1 MRDDFAV
8 FILSHGRSDKM
19 RTYNTLKRQG
29 YTGKVYIIIDNEDAT
44 ANKYIEKF
52 GEDKIIIFDKA
63 KYSKITDTAD
73 ISGNNQAVVFAR
85 NACFDIAEQLNLQYF
100 LQLDDDYTYFRF
112 RYEDNGILRTTKVSD
127 LDLLFSYTLDF
138 LNDSGAL
145 TVALGQGGD
154 YIGGVGSQLWRDRLR
169 RKAMNAFF
177 CDVKK
182 PFKFF
187 GRLNEDVNMYTL
199 YGNQGKLIF
208 TVADA
213 HLNQLDTQSL
223 KGGLTDIYLQ
233 YGTYRKS
240 FYSVVYSPQCVKIAE
255 MGVKHK
261 RIHHRIN
268 WNCCTPLI
276 LSEAYKKK
284 SS

>member
-8 FILSHGRSDKM
+8 FILSHGRSDKIK
-19 RTYNTLKRQG
+19 TYNTLKKQG
-29 YTGKVYIIIDNEDAT
+29 YTGKIYIIIDNEDVT
-44 ANKYIEKF
+44 ADRYIEKF
-52 GEDKIIIFDKA
+52 GEDKVVIFDKA

-85 NACFDIAEQLNLQYF
+85 NACFDIAEQLGLRYF
-100 LQLDDDYTYFRF
+100 LQLDDDYGNF
-112 RYEDNGILRTTKVSD
+112 RYRYNDNGKLRTKKIQN

-154 YIGGVGSQLWRDRLR
+154 YIGGVCSKLWKCRLH
-169 RKAMNAFF
+169 RKAMNSFF

-182 PFKFF
+182 PFKFS

-199 YGNQGKLIF
+199 YGNQGKIIF
-208 TVADA
+208 TIADA
-213 HLNQLDTQSL
+213 QIEQSDTQSL

-240 FYSVVYSPQCVKIAE
+240 FYSVIYAPQCVKVAE

-261 RIHHRIN
+261 RLHHRIN
-268 WNCCTPLI
+268 WNNCIPLI
-276 LSEAYKKK
+276 ISEKYKKVE
-284 SS
+284 